1 MSTIYFS
8 QNVKLLRKRK
18 GETQSDV
25 STAIGVEITSYGGYE
40 RGKAYPKF
48 ETLVKIVEHFHI
60 NLHDLVFTD
69 LGKYPNGEPSTKR
82 EPAANVQRVI
92 TRLHLE
98 IDGLAADVIA
108 RANPEDLEGLMKF
121 REELIDK
128 YPETAR
134 DLGIEK

>member
-1 MSTIYFS
+1 M
-8 QNVKLLRKRK
+8 
-18 GETQSDV
+18 
-25 STAIGVEITSYGGYE
+25 
-40 RGKAYPKF
+40 
-48 ETLVKIVEHFHI
+48 EHFHI